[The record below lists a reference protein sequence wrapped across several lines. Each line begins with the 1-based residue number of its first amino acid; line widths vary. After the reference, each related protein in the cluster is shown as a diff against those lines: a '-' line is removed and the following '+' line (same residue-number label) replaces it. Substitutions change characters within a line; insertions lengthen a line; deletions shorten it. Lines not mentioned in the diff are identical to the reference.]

1 MSTSALIWLNGRW
14 HSHLA
19 FQPTR
24 VVCHKREASGRP
36 VDNMRFHLGIHLFA
50 CIPSAFFAQQK
61 EPAACGLFLLAPRV
75 RLELTTLRLT
85 AECSAIELPRNI
97 HGCDGTRTVVRIPS
111 SPKGIRQLP
120 IFTGRC
126 QPAIVGVR
134 ELNFCV
140 RDGNRWIL
148 SAIATGKL

>member
-1 MSTSALIWLNGRW
+1 MRRVLNQSLSPVGISHAQHTSQIPRGFLPQKNTI
-14 HSHLA
+14 
-19 FQPTR
+19 
-24 VVCHKREASGRP
+24 RP
-36 VDNMRFHLGIHLFA
+36 LDKWCF
-50 CIPSAFFAQQK
+50 
-61 EPAACGLFLLAPRV
+61 LAPRV

-97 HGCDGTRTVVRIPS
+97 HGCDGTRTIVRIPS

-120 IFTGRC
+120 ILTGRC

>member
-1 MSTSALIWLNGRW
+1 MAKWT
-14 HSHLA
+14 LA
-19 FQPTR
+19 QPFSVPANPR
-24 VVCHKREASGRP
+24 RLPQAGSVRKAG
-36 VDNMRFHLGIHLFA
+36 GQYA
-50 CIPSAFFAQQK
+50 IPPWNPSVRLHPICFFRTTK

-97 HGCDGTRTVVRIPS
+97 YGCDGTRTVVRIPS
-111 SPKGIRQLP
+111 SPKGIRRLP